1 MKVIFNLATL
11 IWNAC
16 CEVRC
21 PVSEE
26 IGVLADRSGARSL
39 CETCSDGATPDS
51 PIEGSFPK
59 LVLCFE
65 YGGRR
70 RDGRGPV

>member
-1 MKVIFNLATL
+1 MKLTSNLAML

-16 CEVRC
+16 CDERSS
-21 PVSEE
+21 VSEE
-26 IGVLADRSGARSL
+26 IGAVADRSGARSL
-39 CETCSDGATPDS
+39 RETCSDGATPDS

-65 YGGRR
+65 YGGGR